1 MTAPLAGSDR
11 TETDEYSRAIVAD
24 MKRLDPVYV
33 ATGGFLGAFL
43 RWLVG
48 VAVPGEPGTLVV
60 NVVGSFALGVLVT
73 FVTDH
78 RTRLFVGTGLLS
90 SFTTYSTFAVE
101 TWALAPTF
109 GLLNVGANYVLGIA
123 AAFAGFAVGERR

>member
-1 MTAPLAGSDR
+1 
-11 TETDEYSRAIVAD
+11 

-48 VAVPGEPGTLVV
+48 VAVPGAPGTLVV

-73 FVTDH
+73 LVTDH
-78 RTRLFVGTGLLS
+78 RTRMFVGTGLLS

-101 TWALAPTF
+101 TWALTPTL
-109 GLLNVGANYVLGIA
+109 GLLNVGANYALGIA
-123 AAFAGFAVGERR
+123 AAFAGFAVGARR

>member
-1 MTAPLAGSDR
+1 
-11 TETDEYSRAIVAD
+11 

-48 VAVPGEPGTLVV
+48 VVVPGAPGTLVV

-73 FVTDH
+73 LVTSH

-90 SFTTYSTFAVE
+90 SLTTYSTFAVE
-101 TWALAPTF
+101 TSALAPTF

-123 AAFAGFAVGERR
+123 AALAGFAVGERR